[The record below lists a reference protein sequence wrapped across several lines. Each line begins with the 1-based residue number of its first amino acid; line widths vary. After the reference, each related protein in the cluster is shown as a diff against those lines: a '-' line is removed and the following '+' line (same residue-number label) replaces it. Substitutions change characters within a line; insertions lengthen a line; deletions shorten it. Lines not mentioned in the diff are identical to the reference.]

1 MTYANPQTAGQP
13 TGANN
18 PGMSPAGAINQAPSA
33 GFVAGGVGG
42 NQATQ
47 LSDYKIIRRNGSVV
61 AFEPSKIA
69 IAVTKAFLA
78 VNGGQGAASARVR
91 EQVEQLTHAVVR
103 ALLRSRPNG
112 GTFHIEDIQDQV
124 ELALMRSGEHNV
136 ARAYVLYREKRN
148 QERATQQESS
158 QDAQVANQAGE
169 SGIKVTDNG
178 EEKWLDMAAL
188 RTVIEAACEGLGNQ
202 IDASPIIT
210 ETIKNL
216 YDGVPMAQVYDSA
229 ILASRTL
236 IEKDP
241 AYSQVTA
248 RILMHVIRKE
258 IFGKEV
264 LQGDTQ
270 VEYGTYFAKY
280 IDEGISAE
288 LLDPRMREFD
298 LPRLAAA
305 LNASRD
311 LQFNYLGL
319 QTLYDRYFLHI
330 EERRIEM
337 PQAFF
342 MRVAMGL
349 SLNEMDRER
358 RAIEFYEILSTFD
371 FMSSTPTLFNSAT
384 TRPQLSSCYLTTV
397 DDDLDGIYEALK
409 ENALLSK
416 FAGGLGN
423 DWTYVRDLGSHIKGT
438 KGKSQGVVPFLKVVN
453 DTAVAVNQGGKRKGA
468 VCAYLETWHL
478 DIEEF
483 LELRKNT
490 GDDRRRTHDMNTSNW
505 IPDLFMKRVM
515 ENGDWTLFSP
525 SNTPDLHDKF
535 GKAFE
540 EAYVAYEQKADRGE
554 LKPFRRIPAQQ
565 LWRKMLGMLFETGH
579 PWITFKDPCNIRSP
593 QQHIGVVH
601 SSNLCTEIT
610 LNTNETEIAVCNLGS
625 VNLTAHMTTDANG
638 KMILDHEKLQK
649 TVRTAM
655 RMLDNVIDIN
665 YYAVAKARNSNLKHR
680 PVGMGIMGFQ
690 DCLHMQRI
698 PYASD
703 EAVKFA
709 DSSMEAVCYYAY
721 QASCEL
727 AEERGVYSTYK
738 GSLWDRGILPQD
750 SVALLA
756 EQRGG
761 YVEVDNS
768 STMDWSGLRARI
780 KQHGMR
786 NSNCVAIAP
795 TATISNII
803 GVSACIEPTFQNLFV
818 KSNLSGEFTVVNEY
832 LVRDLKDR
840 GLWDEVMI
848 ADLKYFDGTLSKIDR
863 IPQDLRDLYAT
874 AFEVEPSWLVEAAS
888 RRQKWIDQAQSLNI
902 YMGGA
907 SGKKLDDTYK
917 LAWLRGLKT
926 TYYLRTMAATHV
938 EKSTVTS
945 GQLNSVSSG
954 GGVNGTDAAAAAGAG
969 GAVEVDGPAC
979 TMRPGDAG
987 FEECEACQ

>member
-1 MTYANPQTAGQP
+1 
-13 TGANN
+13 
-18 PGMSPAGAINQAPSA
+18 
-33 GFVAGGVGG
+33 
-42 NQATQ
+42 
-47 LSDYKIIRRNGSVV
+47 
-61 AFEPSKIA
+61 
-69 IAVTKAFLA
+69 LA

-91 EQVEQLTHAVVR
+91 EQVEQLTHSVVR

-148 QERATQQESS
+148 QERATQQGASQDLQTGDQVGESS
-158 QDAQVANQAGE
+158 V
-169 SGIKVTDNG
+169 KVMDNG
-178 EEKWLDMAAL
+178 VEKLLDMAAL
-188 RTVIEAACEGLGNQ
+188 RTVLEAACEGLGDQ
-202 IDASPIIT
+202 VTASPIIT

-258 IFGKEV
+258 ILGREV
-264 LQGDTQ
+264 LQGDMQ
-270 VEYGTYFAKY
+270 AEYSTYFAKY
-280 IDEGISAE
+280 INEGISAE

-330 EERRIEM
+330 EDRRIEM

-349 SLNEMDRER
+349 SLNELDRER

-397 DDDLDGIYEALK
+397 EDDLDGIYEALK

-423 DWTYVRDLGSHIKGT
+423 DWTNVRALGSHIKGT
-438 KGKSQGVVPFLKVVN
+438 NGKSQGVVPFLKVVN

-525 SNTPDLHDKF
+525 SNTPDLHDKY

-540 EAYVAYEQKADRGE
+540 AAYIAYEQKADRGE

-610 LNTNETEIAVCNLGS
+610 LNTNESEIAVCNLGS
-625 VNLTAHMTTDANG
+625 VNLTAHMKTDASG
-638 KMILDHEKLQK
+638 KLVLDHEKLQK
-649 TVRTAM
+649 TIRTAM

-709 DSSMEAVCYYAY
+709 DSSMEAICYYAY
-721 QASCEL
+721 QASNDL

-750 SVALLA
+750 SVRLLA
-756 EQRGG
+756 EERGG
-761 YVEVDNS
+761 YLEVDSS
-768 STMDWSGLRARI
+768 STLDWTSLRERI
-780 KQHGMR
+780 KQYGMR

-832 LVRDLKDR
+832 LVRDLKER

-863 IPQDLRDLYAT
+863 VPQDLRDLYAT

-902 YMGGA
+902 YMAGA

-938 EKSTVTS
+938 EKSTVAS
-945 GQLNSVSSG
+945 GQLNAVSSG
-954 GGVNGTDAAAAAGAG
+954 GGVNGTDAAALAAQEA
-969 GAVEVDGPAC
+969 DGPVC

-987 FEECEACQ
+987 FEECESCQ

>member
-1 MTYANPQTAGQP
+1 
-13 TGANN
+13 
-18 PGMSPAGAINQAPSA
+18 MSPAGVINQAPSA

-42 NQATQ
+42 SQATQ

-91 EQVEQLTHAVVR
+91 EQVEHLTHAVVR

-158 QDAQVANQAGE
+158 QETQVANQAGE

-280 IDEGISAE
+280 IDKGISAE

-298 LPRLAAA
+298 LPRLAAS

-349 SLNEMDRER
+349 ALNEMDRER

-423 DWTYVRDLGSHIKGT
+423 DWTNVRALGSHIKGT
-438 KGKSQGVVPFLKVVN
+438 NGKSQGVVPFLKVVN

-468 VCAYLETWHL
+468 VCAYLETWQSSYHTQLAYRLATLRAQGSPYESRASKCVQSL
-478 DIEEF
+478 DC
-483 LELRKNT
+483 
-490 GDDRRRTHDMNTSNW
+490 MQ
-505 IPDLFMKRVM
+505 DLFQLKCVM
-515 ENGDWTLFSP
+515 PKLRSHTL
-525 SNTPDLHDKF
+525 
-535 GKAFE
+535 
-540 EAYVAYEQKADRGE
+540 
-554 LKPFRRIPAQQ
+554 
-565 LWRKMLGMLFETGH
+565 
-579 PWITFKDPCNIRSP
+579 
-593 QQHIGVVH
+593 
-601 SSNLCTEIT
+601 
-610 LNTNETEIAVCNLGS
+610 
-625 VNLTAHMTTDANG
+625 
-638 KMILDHEKLQK
+638 
-649 TVRTAM
+649 
-655 RMLDNVIDIN
+655 
-665 YYAVAKARNSNLKHR
+665 
-680 PVGMGIMGFQ
+680 
-690 DCLHMQRI
+690 
-698 PYASD
+698 
-703 EAVKFA
+703 
-709 DSSMEAVCYYAY
+709 
-721 QASCEL
+721 
-727 AEERGVYSTYK
+727 
-738 GSLWDRGILPQD
+738 
-750 SVALLA
+750 
-756 EQRGG
+756 
-761 YVEVDNS
+761 
-768 STMDWSGLRARI
+768 
-780 KQHGMR
+780 
-786 NSNCVAIAP
+786 
-795 TATISNII
+795 
-803 GVSACIEPTFQNLFV
+803 
-818 KSNLSGEFTVVNEY
+818 
-832 LVRDLKDR
+832 
-840 GLWDEVMI
+840 
-848 ADLKYFDGTLSKIDR
+848 
-863 IPQDLRDLYAT
+863 
-874 AFEVEPSWLVEAAS
+874 EPSA
-888 RRQKWIDQAQSLNI
+888 RH
-902 YMGGA
+902 
-907 SGKKLDDTYK
+907 
-917 LAWLRGLKT
+917 
-926 TYYLRTMAATHV
+926 RT
-938 EKSTVTS
+938 
-945 GQLNSVSSG
+945 NS
-954 GGVNGTDAAAAAGAG
+954 
-969 GAVEVDGPAC
+969 
-979 TMRPGDAG
+979 
-987 FEECEACQ
+987 